1 MTGNQQA
8 VGVDHV
14 RSAGHQG
21 AEVLALDDLELVDL
35 GWLDNLNLVHLVGQG
50 LTQIVDVEDV
60 PLFHPGQVSEKE
72 AGIPTCFTMFSLF

>member
-21 AEVLALDDLELVDL
+21 TEVLALDNLELVDL
-35 GWLDNLNLVHLVGQG
+35 GRLDNLNLVHLVGQG

-60 PLFHPGQVSEKE
+60 PLFHPGQVREDE
-72 AGIPTCFTMFSLF
+72 EGIPTCFTMFSLF

>member
-1 MTGNQQA
+1 MDCKESGDQQA

-21 AEVLALDDLELVDL
+21 AEVPALDNLELVDL

-60 PLFHPGQVSEKE
+60 PFFSGQVSEKE
-72 AGIPTCFTMFSLF
+72 TGIPVIR